1 MSAAKHEE
9 KKKKKKS
16 LEGIFANKFE
26 QVLLVE
32 MLLKTSIPYHL
43 FKVLL

>member
-9 KKKKKKS
+9 KKKKKS